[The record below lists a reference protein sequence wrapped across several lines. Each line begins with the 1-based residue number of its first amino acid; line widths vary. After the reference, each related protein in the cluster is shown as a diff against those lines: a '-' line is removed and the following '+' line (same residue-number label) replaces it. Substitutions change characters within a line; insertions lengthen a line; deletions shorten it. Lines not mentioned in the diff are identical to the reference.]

1 MISASGSGEVR
12 AGASN
17 SDRRETAEHVHVH
30 VCILHS
36 FERSLTGLIKPLQ
49 FSLQHDNSLF
59 AVSLRSLSHTDT
71 VRCYLCPVHTRART
85 LYLYFL
91 LPRMLFSP
99 RTQNLWHPKCISG
112 GPQVTGAEM
121 LRTRARHLSD
131 SSGYSGTA
139 ERNVGKR
146 ARLLLHPTINTFLWT
161 GF

>member
-17 SDRRETAEHVHVH
+17 SDRRETAEHVHV
-30 VCILHS
+30 CILHS
-36 FERSLTGLIKPLQ
+36 FERSLTGLIKLLQ

-59 AVSLRSLSHTDT
+59 AVSLHSLSHTDT

-112 GPQVTGAEM
+112 GPQVTGAGM
-121 LRTRARHLSD
+121 LLTRARHLSD
-131 SSGYSGTA
+131 SSGYSGTP
-139 ERNVGKR
+139 ERNVEKR
-146 ARLLLHPTINTFLWT
+146 ARLLFHSMVNMLL
-161 GF
+161 